1 MRRDRPPL
9 ILNYHGVADVHPDR
23 PRSGSFVRPVDLR
36 RQIEKLRAWGHE
48 LVTFGELGERLESG
62 EAANCVAL
70 TFDDGIADEGEGIL
84 STLRETGAT
93 GTVFAVF
100 GWLGKPWP
108 WVPSA
113 RIMTAEELR
122 ELARAGIEIGAHT
135 VTHPDLTTLSYAEAR
150 SELERSRVALE
161 EILEAPVTVAAYPY
175 GYATA
180 ETRRACRDAGFRF
193 ACRAQG
199 WGSWDDPFDLPRI
212 GVGNGSTLLS
222 LRLKRNPRYR
232 GLFELPPVRAA
243 QRVRHEWLRL
253 TR

>member
-1 MRRDRPPL
+1 V
-9 ILNYHGVADVHPDR
+9 LNYHGVADVHPDR

-48 LVTFGELGERLESG
+48 LVTFGELGERL
-62 EAANCVAL
+62 AAGDATSCAAL
-70 TFDDGIADEGEGIL
+70 TFDDAIADDGEGLL

-93 GTVFAVF
+93 GTVFAVS
-100 GWLGKPWP
+100 GWLGKPCP
-108 WVPSA
+108 WVPWA
-113 RIMTAEELR
+113 RIMTVDELR
-122 ELARAGIEIGAHT
+122 DVARAGIEIGAHT
-135 VTHPDLTTLSYAEAR
+135 VTHPDLTALSYEEAR
-150 SELERSRVALE
+150 SELEQSKRALE
-161 EILEAPVTVAAYPY
+161 AILGAPVTVAAYPY
-175 GYATA
+175 GYARA

-199 WGSWDDPFDLPRI
+199 WGSWDDLFDLPRI

-232 GLFELPPVRAA
+232 GVFDLRPVRAA